1 MFRNADRYLAL
12 IVLVVLFLFT
22 FLLSIA
28 SLLTGAVCEAA
39 TGQDC
44 LVLLRFS

>member
-1 MFRNADRYLAL
+1 LPL

-22 FLLSIA
+22 FLIEIA

-39 TGQDC
+39 TGENC
-44 LVLLRFS
+44 LVLLHFG